1 LFLGQRHS
9 RETTANAGA
18 ELREIRED
26 SLRVEFVLRQPL
38 MVFPLFVPDVASVRE
53 QLPTLS

>member
-1 LFLGQRHS
+1 MFLGQRHG
-9 RETTANAGA
+9 RETAANAGA

-26 SLRVEFVLRQPL
+26 RLRVKFVLLQPL
-38 MVFPLFVPDVASVRE
+38 MVFPLFVQDVTSLRK